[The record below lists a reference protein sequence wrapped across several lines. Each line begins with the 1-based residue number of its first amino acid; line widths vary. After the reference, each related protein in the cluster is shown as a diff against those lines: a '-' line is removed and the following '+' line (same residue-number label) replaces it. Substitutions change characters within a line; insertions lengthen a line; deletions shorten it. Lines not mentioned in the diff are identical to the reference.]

1 MNKIVLIF
9 VKTEHEWR
17 VFIETEVLLTQ
28 IYTAERPSFISP
40 YLIGRSTFEDHCFSQ
55 QVLGF
60 SWMYGTSVVCDQV
73 TPKSLTIICYVVFK
87 LDREFSCIT
96 TIFGNNESESLSLW
110 MSEAQKNYI
119 SLDRVSLQE

>member
-1 MNKIVLIF
+1 MILKSSAGKLLVILRKLMNKIVLIF

-60 SWMYGTSVVCDQV
+60 S
-73 TPKSLTIICYVVFK
+73 
-87 LDREFSCIT
+87 
-96 TIFGNNESESLSLW
+96 
-110 MSEAQKNYI
+110 
-119 SLDRVSLQE
+119 